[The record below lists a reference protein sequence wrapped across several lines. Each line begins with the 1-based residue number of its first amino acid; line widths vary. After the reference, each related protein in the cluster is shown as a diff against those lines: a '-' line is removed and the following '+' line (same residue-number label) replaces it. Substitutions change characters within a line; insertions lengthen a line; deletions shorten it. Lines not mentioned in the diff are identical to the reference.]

1 VENARNKVAS
11 LLNCPALDVI
21 FTSGGTESNNYAIMG
36 AAIAN
41 ENYGKHIITTCI
53 EHPSVVEVCKYLER
67 KHRFKI
73 TFLPVEETGLISLE
87 ELENSITKETIL
99 ITIMYANNEIGTIQP
114 IKEISEIA
122 RKHNILFHTD
132 ASQALGKITVDINEL
147 KIDLLSIAG
156 HKLYAPKGIG
166 ALYVRKGV
174 LLEKLIHGADQERHW
189 RTLRISWE

>member
-1 VENARNKVAS
+1 
-11 LLNCPALDVI
+11 
-21 FTSGGTESNNYAIMG
+21 
-36 AAIAN
+36 
-41 ENYGKHIITTCI
+41 
-53 EHPSVVEVCKYLER
+53 
-67 KHRFKI
+67 
-73 TFLPVEETGLISLE
+73 LPVEETGLISLE